1 MVVLVEDNSFSG
13 HKPLKD
19 SYQLLS
25 FAKAF
30 VLHGKKQSVCVIRH
44 TQVNDQDQHLWCWF
58 AVVML
63 CSSLR
68 FVYTHHPP
76 HFHWMGCSMSTFAS
90 FLPCRFWRGSVM
102 MPPAAAAAT
111 RLWMLVVGRERTSP
125 CCPPRCPPALKGM
138 RMGWFMPGA
147 APDITPPTALAS
159 CWATRRD
166 CKTHTNTQE
175 HQHRMCS

>member
-1 MVVLVEDNSFSG
+1 M
-13 HKPLKD
+13 
-19 SYQLLS
+19 
-25 FAKAF
+25 
-30 VLHGKKQSVCVIRH
+30 RH
-44 TQVNDQDQHLWCWF
+44 TSINDHDRYLWHWF
-58 AVVML
+58 AVVRI
-63 CSSLR
+63 CGWLR
-68 FVYTHHPP
+68 CVYNQQPP
-76 HFHWMGCSMSTFAS
+76 NFHWMGRSASTVAPL
-90 FLPCRFWRGSVM
+90 LPCRFWRGNVM

-111 RLWMLVVGRERTSP
+111 RLWMLAVGRERTSP

-175 HQHRMCS
+175 YQHWTCSYSLDVDHAVQLSSWFHEQIIYKRCQ